1 MGASTSASSSKDN
14 NFSMAASTG
23 GTPNIINQNA
33 KIKRAGKKADEFARE
48 KLGITQIGKDG
59 AFVATQGANVAGQ
72 MYGSEYQKARNE
84 YLASQGFGTINKDTG
99 SFTPAIQTDKGLTFT
114 DTTRGAY
121 REANRY
127 RIPLS
132 KQMFESQQK
141 FQMGLA
147 GVTALAGVPLI
158 PSILLS
164 TSQTPYS
171 SYINS
176 TSTRG
181 FYDFSDSP
189 VPDKNKTQGLTPS
202 EANEFNTMT
211 EAEREAERKRRAAAS
226 RTGDLAGNVRSL
238 FSTISQTFGGSG

>member
-48 KLGITQIGKDG
+48 KLGIIQTGNAI
-59 AFVATQGANVAGQ
+59 FATDTGGNQ

-84 YLASQGFGTINKDTG
+84 YLASQGLGTINKETG
-99 SFTPAIQTDKGLTFT
+99 SFTPGVQTDKGLTFT

-164 TSQTPYS
+164 SSQTPYS

-189 VPDKNKTQGLTPS
+189 VPDKNKTQGMTPP

-211 EAEREAERKRRAAAS
+211 EAEREAERKRRRAAS
-226 RTGDLAGNVRSL
+226 GQGDLAANTRSL
-238 FSTISQTFGGSG
+238 FSTIAQTFGGSG

>member
-1 MGASTSASSSKDN
+1 
-14 NFSMAASTG
+14 
-23 GTPNIINQNA
+23 
-33 KIKRAGKKADEFARE
+33 
-48 KLGITQIGKDG
+48 
-59 AFVATQGANVAGQ
+59 

-84 YLASQGFGTINKDTG
+84 YLASQGLGTINKETG
-99 SFTPAIQTDKGLTFT
+99 SFTAGVQTDKGLTFT

-164 TSQTPYS
+164 SSQTPYS

-189 VPDKNKTQGLTPS
+189 VPDKNKTQGMTPP
-202 EANEFNTMT
+202 EANQFNTMT
-211 EAEREAERKRRAAAS
+211 EAEREAERKRRRAAS
-226 RTGDLAGNVRSL
+226 GQGDLAANTRSL
-238 FSTISQTFGGSG
+238 FSTIAQTFGGSG

>member
-1 MGASTSASSSKDN
+1 MGASTSASSSKDP

-48 KLGITQIGKDG
+48 KLGITQTGNAI
-59 AFVATQGANVAGQ
+59 FATNTGGNQ

-84 YLASQGFGTINKDTG
+84 YLASQGLGTINKETG
-99 SFTPAIQTDKGLTFT
+99 SFTAGVQTDKGLTFT

-189 VPDKNKTQGLTPS
+189 VPDKNKTQGLTPP

>member
-48 KLGITQIGKDG
+48 KLGIIQTGNAI
-59 AFVATQGANVAGQ
+59 FATDTGGNQ

-84 YLASQGFGTINKDTG
+84 YLASQGLGTINKETG
-99 SFTPAIQTDKGLTFT
+99 SFTAGVQTDKGLTFT

-164 TSQTPYS
+164 SSQTPYS

-189 VPDKNKTQGLTPS
+189 VPDKNKTQGMTPP

-211 EAEREAERKRRAAAS
+211 EAEREAERKRRRAAS
-226 RTGDLAGNVRSL
+226 GQGDLAANTRSL
-238 FSTISQTFGGSG
+238 FSTIAQTFGGSG

>member
-14 NFSMAASTG
+14 NFNMAASTG

-33 KIKRAGKKADEFARE
+33 KIKRAGKEADKFARE
-48 KLGITQIGKDG
+48 KLGITQTGNAI
-59 AFVATQGANVAGQ
+59 FATNTGGNQ

-84 YLASQGFGTINKDTG
+84 YLASQGLGTINKETG
-99 SFTPAIQTDKGLTFT
+99 SFTPGVQTDKGLTFT
-114 DTTRGAY
+114 DTTRSAY

-147 GVTALAGVPLI
+147 GVTALAGIPFI

-189 VPDKNKTQGLTPS
+189 VPDKNRTEGMTPP

>member
-48 KLGITQIGKDG
+48 KLGITQTGNAI
-59 AFVATQGANVAGQ
+59 FATNTGGNQ

-84 YLASQGFGTINKDTG
+84 YLASQGLGTINKETG
-99 SFTPAIQTDKGLTFT
+99 SFTPGVQTDKGLTFT

-189 VPDKNKTQGLTPS
+189 VPDKNKTQGMTPP

-238 FSTISQTFGGSG
+238 FSTISQTFGGKG

>member
-48 KLGITQIGKDG
+48 KLGITQTGNAI
-59 AFVATQGANVAGQ
+59 FATNTGGNQ

-84 YLASQGFGTINKDTG
+84 YLASQGLGTINKETG
-99 SFTPAIQTDKGLTFT
+99 SFTAGVQTDKGLTFT

-164 TSQTPYS
+164 SSQTPYS

-189 VPDKNKTQGLTPS
+189 VPDKNKTQGMTPP

-226 RTGDLAGNVRSL
+226 KTGDLAGNTRSL
-238 FSTISQTFGGSG
+238 FATVAQTFGGTY

>member
-48 KLGITQIGKDG
+48 KLGITQTGNAI
-59 AFVATQGANVAGQ
+59 FATNTGGNQ

-84 YLASQGFGTINKDTG
+84 YLASQGLGTINKETG
-99 SFTPAIQTDKGLTFT
+99 SFTAGVQTDKGLTFT

-189 VPDKNKTQGLTPS
+189 VPDKNKTQGMTPP
-202 EANEFNTMT
+202 EANQFNTMT
-211 EAEREAERKRRAAAS
+211 EAEREAERKRRRAAS
-226 RTGDLAGNVRSL
+226 GQGDLAANTRSL
-238 FSTISQTFGGSG
+238 FSTIAQTFGGSG

>member
-48 KLGITQIGKDG
+48 KLGITQTGNAI
-59 AFVATQGANVAGQ
+59 FATQGENVAGQ

-84 YLASQGFGTINKDTG
+84 YLASQGLGTLNKETG
-99 SFTPAIQTDKGLTFT
+99 SFTAGVQTDKGLTFT
-114 DTTRGAY
+114 DTTRGSY

-147 GVTALAGVPLI
+147 GVTALAGIPLI
-158 PSILLS
+158 PTILLS
-164 TSQTPYS
+164 NSQTPYS

-189 VPDKNKTQGLTPS
+189 VPDKNKTQGMTPP
-202 EANEFNTMT
+202 EANQFNTMT
-211 EAEREAERKRRAAAS
+211 EAEREAERKRRRAAS
-226 RTGDLAGNVRSL
+226 GQGDLAGNTRSL
-238 FSTISQTFGGSG
+238 FSTIAQTFGGQG

>member
-1 MGASTSASSSKDN
+1 
-14 NFSMAASTG
+14 
-23 GTPNIINQNA
+23 
-33 KIKRAGKKADEFARE
+33 
-48 KLGITQIGKDG
+48 
-59 AFVATQGANVAGQ
+59 
-72 MYGSEYQKARNE
+72 
-84 YLASQGFGTINKDTG
+84 
-99 SFTPAIQTDKGLTFT
+99 
-114 DTTRGAY
+114 
-121 REANRY
+121 
-127 RIPLS
+127 
-132 KQMFESQQK
+132 MFESQQK

-189 VPDKNKTQGLTPS
+189 VPDKNKTQGMTPP

>member
-1 MGASTSASSSKDN
+1 
-14 NFSMAASTG
+14 MAASTG

-48 KLGITQIGKDG
+48 KLGITQTGNAI
-59 AFVATQGANVAGQ
+59 FATNTGGNQ

-84 YLASQGFGTINKDTG
+84 YLASQGLGTINKETG
-99 SFTPAIQTDKGLTFT
+99 SFTAGVQTDKGLTFT

-189 VPDKNKTQGLTPS
+189 VPDKNKTQGMTPP
-202 EANEFNTMT
+202 EANQFNTMT
-211 EAEREAERKRRAAAS
+211 EAEREAERKRRRAAS
-226 RTGDLAGNVRSL
+226 GQGDLAANTRSL
-238 FSTISQTFGGSG
+238 FSTIAQTFGGSG

>member
-1 MGASTSASSSKDN
+1 MGASTSASSSKDP

-48 KLGITQIGKDG
+48 KLGITQTGNAI
-59 AFVATQGANVAGQ
+59 FATQGENVAGQ

-84 YLASQGFGTINKDTG
+84 YLASQGLGTINKETG
-99 SFTPAIQTDKGLTFT
+99 SFTAGVQTDKGLTFT

-121 REANRY
+121 RAANRY

-147 GVTALAGVPLI
+147 GVTALAGVPFI

-189 VPDKNKTQGLTPS
+189 VPDKNKTQGMTPP

>member
-1 MGASTSASSSKDN
+1 MGASTSASSSKDP

-48 KLGITQIGKDG
+48 KLGITQTGNAI
-59 AFVATQGANVAGQ
+59 FATNTGGNQ

-84 YLASQGFGTINKDTG
+84 YLASQGLGTINKETG
-99 SFTPAIQTDKGLTFT
+99 SFTAGVQTDKGLTFT

-189 VPDKNKTQGLTPS
+189 VPDKNKTQGMTPP
-202 EANEFNTMT
+202 EANQFNTMT
-211 EAEREAERKRRAAAS
+211 EAEREAERKRRRAAS
-226 RTGDLAGNVRSL
+226 GQGDLAANTRSL
-238 FSTISQTFGGSG
+238 FSTIAQTFGGSG

>member
-1 MGASTSASSSKDN
+1 MGASTSASSSKDP

-33 KIKRAGKKADEFARE
+33 KIKRAGKKADEFAIE
-48 KLGITQIGKDG
+48 KLGITQTGNAI
-59 AFVATQGANVAGQ
+59 FATNTGGNQ

-84 YLASQGFGTINKDTG
+84 YLASQGLGTINKETG
-99 SFTPAIQTDKGLTFT
+99 SFTAGVQTDKGLTFT

-189 VPDKNKTQGLTPS
+189 VPDKNKTQGMTPP

>member
-48 KLGITQIGKDG
+48 KLGITQTGNAI
-59 AFVATQGANVAGQ
+59 FATNTGGNQ

-84 YLASQGFGTINKDTG
+84 YLASQGLGTINKETG
-99 SFTPAIQTDKGLTFT
+99 SFTAGVQTDKGLTFT

-164 TSQTPYS
+164 SSQTPYS

-189 VPDKNKTQGLTPS
+189 VPDKNKTQGMTPP

>member
-48 KLGITQIGKDG
+48 KLGIIQTGNAI
-59 AFVATQGANVAGQ
+59 FATDTGGNQ

-84 YLASQGFGTINKDTG
+84 YLASQGLGTINKETG
-99 SFTPAIQTDKGLTFT
+99 SFTPGVQTDKGLTFT

-189 VPDKNKTQGLTPS
+189 VPDKNKTQGMTPP

-211 EAEREAERKRRAAAS
+211 EAEREAERKRRRAAS
-226 RTGDLAGNVRSL
+226 GQGDLAANTRSL
-238 FSTISQTFGGSG
+238 FSTIAQTFGGSG

>member
-48 KLGITQIGKDG
+48 KLGITQTGNAI
-59 AFVATQGANVAGQ
+59 FATNTGGNQ

-84 YLASQGFGTINKDTG
+84 YLASQGLGTINKETG
-99 SFTPAIQTDKGLTFT
+99 SFTAGVQTDKGLTFT

-189 VPDKNKTQGLTPS
+189 VPDKNKTQGMTPP

>member
-1 MGASTSASSSKDN
+1 MGASASASSSKDN

-48 KLGITQIGKDG
+48 KLGITQTGNAI
-59 AFVATQGANVAGQ
+59 FATNTGGNQ

-84 YLASQGFGTINKDTG
+84 YLASQGLGTINKETG
-99 SFTPAIQTDKGLTFT
+99 SFTAGVQTDKGLTFT

-189 VPDKNKTQGLTPS
+189 VPDKNKTQGMTPP
-202 EANEFNTMT
+202 EANQFNTMT
-211 EAEREAERKRRAAAS
+211 EAEREAERKRRRAAS
-226 RTGDLAGNVRSL
+226 GQGDLAANTRSL
-238 FSTISQTFGGSG
+238 FSTIAQTFGGSG

>member
-1 MGASTSASSSKDN
+1 MGASTSASSSKDP

-48 KLGITQIGKDG
+48 KLGITQTGNAI
-59 AFVATQGANVAGQ
+59 FATNTAGNQ

-84 YLASQGFGTINKDTG
+84 YLASQGLGTINKETG
-99 SFTPAIQTDKGLTFT
+99 SFTAGVQTDKGLTFT

-189 VPDKNKTQGLTPS
+189 VPDKNKTQGMTPP
-202 EANEFNTMT
+202 EANQFNTMT
-211 EAEREAERKRRAAAS
+211 EAEREAERKRRRAAS
-226 RTGDLAGNVRSL
+226 GQGDLAANTRSL
-238 FSTISQTFGGSG
+238 FSTIAQTFGGSG

>member
-48 KLGITQIGKDG
+48 KLGITQTGNAI
-59 AFVATQGANVAGQ
+59 FATNTGGNQ

-84 YLASQGFGTINKDTG
+84 YLASQGLGTINKETG
-99 SFTPAIQTDKGLTFT
+99 SFTPGVQTDKGLTFT

-189 VPDKNKTQGLTPS
+189 VPDKNKTQGMTPP